1 MGEMKIQELDNG
13 VFIVEELDISHVT
26 IEDDA
31 PVDNLFSERQMRLLV
46 ESLYTSWSGP
56 TDGRNFIAMANVSV
70 FAHLHEP
77 PLVSDVLV
85 STDVPLPPDLSKK
98 QHCTYFVWEY
108 GKPPDI
114 VIEIVSNKVGD
125 ELGDKLLDYARMG
138 VGYYVV
144 YDPDKYITQEPLR
157 IFTRQGVHF
166 AEVQETWLA
175 PLELGVM
182 LWEGEYEGTHSVWLR
197 WRDQQ
202 GNMLA
207 TGREALAEQSLLL
220 LAESQRAAALAA
232 TARWA
237 SIRRPPTEQHGMP
250 GRNQRTE
257 GDNRVSPLATHS
269 SPLISGY
276 A

>member
-13 VFIVEELDISHVT
+13 VFIVEELDISHIS

-46 ESLYTSWSGP
+46 ESLYTSWPGP
-56 TDGRNFIAMANVSV
+56 SDGRNFIAMANVGV

-77 PLVSDVLV
+77 PLVPDVLV

-98 QHCTYFVWEY
+98 QHRTYFVWEY

-114 VIEIVSNKVGD
+114 VVEIVSNKVGD
-125 ELGDKLLDYARMG
+125 QLGDKLLDYARMG

-144 YDPDKYITQEPLR
+144 YDPECYISQEPLR

-166 AEVQETWLA
+166 IEVEDTWLA

-182 LWEGEYEGTHSVWLR
+182 LWEGEYEGTHGVWLR
-197 WRDQQ
+197 WYDRH

-207 TGREALAEQSLLL
+207 TGVEALTEQSRQLTAESQRAEQEAQRAAA
-220 LAESQRAAALAA
+220 AEQRAAALAA
-232 TARWA
+232 K
-237 SIRRPPTEQHGMP
+237 
-250 GRNQRTE
+250 
-257 GDNRVSPLATHS
+257 LAALGIDPET
-269 SPLISGY
+269 ID
-276 A
+276 